1 MNFTK
6 FQAILVC
13 IGIPIIIPEKMGFIN
28 MEFDDVNQKA
38 VKDDFKVDFTKNRQ
52 ITLKIKNSKEICEC
66 MATIVSDRFSDD
78 ELSDIVSE
86 NVTTMHLTKR

>member
-38 VKDDFKVDFTKNRQ
+38 VKDDFKVDFTKNCQ
-52 ITLKIKNSKEICEC
+52 IT
-66 MATIVSDRFSDD
+66 
-78 ELSDIVSE
+78 
-86 NVTTMHLTKR
+86 